1 MKRKYEIKNN
11 KKPTTKQNINVNVCM
26 SYMLGP
32 LHTVLLIR
40 SLSWKKKTHTG
51 SANVFIDLSPHASCD
66 RVMQNGGLNGDT
78 LIILSGSQTAFFYK
92 CIQFLFRD
100 ARNKV
105 KFIFP
110 SYNVTVSNDNLLNK
124 KKNKHARTFTGK
136 RSDLS

>member
-1 MKRKYEIKNN
+1 MR
-11 KKPTTKQNINVNVCM
+11 
-26 SYMLGP
+26 
-32 LHTVLLIR
+32 R
-40 SLSWKKKTHTG
+40 
-51 SANVFIDLSPHASCD
+51 
-66 RVMQNGGLNGDT
+66 NGGLNGDT

>member
-1 MKRKYEIKNN
+1 
-11 KKPTTKQNINVNVCM
+11 M
-26 SYMLGP
+26 SACLTCWGHCTQYFWFGRY
-32 LHTVLLIR
+32 HG
-40 SLSWKKKTHTG
+40 KKKTQK
-51 SANVFIDLSPHASCD
+51 LSYGIRQCIHWPFASC
-66 RVMQNGGLNGDT
+66 VMWSCDAKWWNEWRLVTSRLDT